1 MAVGGDGGGGGGGG
15 GGGDDD
21 EHTVSA
27 IKILSHHT
35 LAYRL
40 TRSLTDWPLV
50 TSSSSSPADIC
61 KTIYNFNVFCTPV
74 RDRIYIC
81 RSNNNRNQLANAN
94 EKKKKRMASKKTYK
108 SKFACVKLSFPII
121 NWDPK
126 SVGDNCVDLNC
137 H

>member
-1 MAVGGDGGGGGGGG
+1 MAVGGDGGGG

-21 EHTVSA
+21 EHTVST
-27 IKILSHHT
+27 IKILSHYT

-50 TSSSSSPADIC
+50 TSSSSSSPADIC

-94 EKKKKRMASKKTYK
+94 EKKEENGFKKKHTS
-108 SKFACVKLSFPII
+108 
-121 NWDPK
+121 
-126 SVGDNCVDLNC
+126 
-137 H
+137 